1 MARKSLIEREKK
13 RKKLEQKYYLIR
25 RSSKKEI
32 SKVPS
37 LSQKW
42 EIHGKLESL
51 PRNSAPTRLHR
62 RCFLTGRPRANY
74 RDFGLSGHI
83 LREMVNA
90 SLLPGATRSRAHS
103 IFVCALVV
111 NSSLYRGVEQLG
123 SSQGS

>member
-42 EIHGKLESL
+42 EIHLS
-51 PRNSAPTRLHR
+51 SA
-62 RCFLTGRPRANY
+62 G
-74 RDFGLSGHI
+74 
-83 LREMVNA
+83 
-90 SLLPGATRSRAHS
+90 
-103 IFVCALVV
+103 
-111 NSSLYRGVEQLG
+111 G
-123 SSQGS
+123 S